1 MINKNFC
8 DTSTILLLPAFFL
21 YFNRQAGSWI
31 YASFLLFEVLLLFFR
46 SLFLT
51 ARPLLRDWPI
61 ARHLCH
67 TRRAEGKR
75 RGTDGSS
82 IGNDPQLREP
92 SFVQARLCS
101 IARNIVSLFFT
112 FSSLFPYARFFL
124 LFFTFYSF
132 FHFYFFLFFAHIH
145 DNFLF
150 SSLLNYDFYLTTLSL
165 PPSHSFSPASL
176 QYEWSYGLLITKTI
190 ATITY
195 SVSTLVTTTKRWRWW
210 WHRWWS
216 DGIGGGSGGSGDG
229 DSEWWWWRRWW
240 W

>member
-1 MINKNFC
+1 MTQAQYYCYLPFFFIFTGKPVHGYMLLFC
-8 DTSTILLLPAFFL
+8 
-21 YFNRQAGSWI
+21 
-31 YASFLLFEVLLLFFR
+31 SFLLLSFR

-101 IARNIVSLFFT
+101 MARNIVSLCISV
-112 FSSLFPYARFFL
+112 FSFSLCSILPSIFHVLFVFPL
-124 LFFTFYSF
+124 LFFF
-132 FHFYFFLFFAHIH
+132 FFAHIH

-150 SSLLNYDFYLTTLSL
+150 SSLPQFLSHYYFSSSL
-165 PPSHSFSPASL
+165 FHSFFSRF
-176 QYEWSYGLLITKTI
+176 TTI
-190 ATITY
+190 RMIVR
-195 SVSTLVTTTKRWRWW
+195 SVNN
-210 WHRWWS
+210 
-216 DGIGGGSGGSGDG
+216 
-229 DSEWWWWRRWW
+229 
-240 W
+240 

>member
-101 IARNIVSLFFT
+101 IARNIVSLFF
-112 FSSLFPYARFFL
+112 SLFL
-124 LFFTFYSF
+124 LFFPTLDSS
-132 FHFYFFLFFAHIH
+132 FYFSRSIRFSTFIS
-145 DNFLF
+145 F
-150 SSLLNYDFYLTTLSL
+150 SSLHTFTIIFSSLPYSITISISLLSL
-165 PPSHSFSPASL
+165 FLPL
-176 QYEWSYGLLITKTI
+176 
-190 ATITY
+190 
-195 SVSTLVTTTKRWRWW
+195 TLFLPLHYNTNDRTVC
-210 WHRWWS
+210 
-216 DGIGGGSGGSGDG
+216 
-229 DSEWWWWRRWW
+229 
-240 W
+240 